1 MYRFHPPKII
11 ADPFMPYPQSVYE
24 CMDSTLDREELNGG
38 IALDLGSGQGEVTR
52 ILAKRATQTIAFDRY
67 PLWHTE
73 AKRRLPEKGLGAIDY
88 VTANLGS
95 ALPIPDQ
102 SVDRIASSGLTAYI
116 PPTQLPFYMQ
126 EIKRVLKPGGSY
138 FEPEMDPRGYWK
150 RHYMDRVRRE
160 PKTLT
165 AYLIGTI
172 ALAPH
177 LANGTYPHD
186 THVIEERFQSLGF
199 EQTEYAASQG
209 TTLTG
214 VSVMRF
220 RLRPDA

>member
-1 MYRFHPPKII
+1 
-11 ADPFMPYPQSVYE
+11 
-24 CMDSTLDREELNGG
+24 
-38 IALDLGSGQGEVTR
+38 
-52 ILAKRATQTIAFDRY
+52 
-67 PLWHTE
+67 
-73 AKRRLPEKGLGAIDY
+73 
-88 VTANLGS
+88 
-95 ALPIPDQ
+95 
-102 SVDRIASSGLTAYI
+102 
-116 PPTQLPFYMQ
+116 
-126 EIKRVLKPGGSY
+126 
-138 FEPEMDPRGYWK
+138 
-150 RHYMDRVRRE
+150 MDRVRRE